1 MSSRLLSIGARGL
14 LRSGPSATRAFQT
27 SARRC
32 ETAAAAPV
40 LPARKPVGA
49 FRGGYVGPLVTG
61 NSGLPHSLIYNVL
74 RINSLFG
81 FFFGSTLAGS
91 AVYYYVLQE
100 YKTSNELLTGD
111 IYVRLCVY
119 RPCPRHFFTILPDCS
134 RYLTATFKS
143 PSNLPDEAGSLTNCS
158 YRRCSMR

>member
-1 MSSRLLSIGARGL
+1 MSSRLFSIGARSL
-14 LRSGPSATRAFQT
+14 LRSGPSAARAFQT

-32 ETAAAAPV
+32 EAVAAPV

-49 FRGGYVGPLVTG
+49 FRGG
-61 NSGLPHSLIYNVL
+61 
-74 RINSLFG
+74 LFG

-111 IYVRLCVY
+111 IYALQHAVERV
-119 RPCPRHFFTILPDCS
+119 S
-134 RYLTATFKS
+134 KYLTALEDKM
-143 PSNLPDEAGSLTNCS
+143 EALE
-158 YRRCSMR
+158 RKKK